1 MQIGT
6 RALASLAAWLA
17 VSAASAPALAQ
28 SASQSDK
35 SQYWLLNPVPTDQM
49 RDFITDRPPKANVPY
64 TVDAGHFQYETDLV
78 NFATQA
84 TGPITIN
91 TLLAPNPTFKVGL
104 TNNIDFE
111 VNAPTLVGVRTF
123 NAVTNTSSTIWGID
137 DVFIRSKINLWGND
151 GGKSA
156 FALIPYVKAPAAPPG
171 IGNGA
176 TEGGLIAPVSISL
189 PDDFTL
195 VFNSEIDALKNST
208 DNGRH
213 ANFINL
219 VNVSRQVVKD
229 VTLYLELWS
238 DYNDDPTQKTTQ
250 VSFDTAIAWVVRP
263 NLQVDVGADVG
274 LTNATPNIQVF
285 VGLSQRF

>member
-1 MQIGT
+1 MQIGA
-6 RALASLAAWLA
+6 RALASLGIWLA
-17 VSAASAPALAQ
+17 ASAASPAFAQ
-28 SASQSDK
+28 SAPAPDK

-49 RDFITDRPPKANVPY
+49 RDFNTDRPPKANSPY
-64 TVDAGHFQYETDLV
+64 TVDASHFQYETDLV
-78 NFATQA
+78 NFATQSA
-84 TGPITIN
+84 GPISIN

-111 VNAPTLVGVRTF
+111 VNAPTVVGVRTY
-123 NAVTNTSSTIWGID
+123 NAATNAASSVWGID
-137 DVFIRSKINLWGND
+137 DVFIRAKVNLWGND

-156 FALIPYVKAPAAPPG
+156 LALIPYVKAPAAPPG

-176 TEGGLIAPVSISL
+176 TEGGLIAPLSISL

-195 VFNSEIDALKNST
+195 VFNSEIDALKDSA

-219 VNVSRQVVKD
+219 VNISRPVVKD

-238 DYNDDPTQKTTQ
+238 DYNDDPMQKTTQ
-250 VSFDTAIAWVVRP
+250 LSFDTAVAWVVRP
-263 NLQVDVGADVG
+263 NLQVDFGADVG
-274 LTNATPNIQVF
+274 LTNATPTIQVF